1 MTVQRMAV
9 KSGVHTVTLTVDGAA
24 AFAGIDPYNK
34 LIDRKPDAH
43 IRALQR

>member
-1 MTVQRMAV
+1 MTLQRQPV
-9 KSGVHTVTLTVDGAA
+9 RSGVHTVTLTVDGSA

-43 IRALQR
+43 IAAVRR